1 MVKTVAGNG
10 GGVNVGGDW
19 GHGLRRLLR
28 MTNGGRRPAKFPAT
42 ASAVS
47 ARPPPVITALKPLSP
62 AWRRVCMTLAVLAL
76 VIKVAVPAG
85 YMVETT
91 ADGAPVMVLCT
102 AQGAVMVEGYGAP
115 ARPSQAT
122 HDAPCAFTGHGAAFV
137 ATGPLTVGAVE
148 HVAYARLALAPAIE
162 AVPGRGLAAPP
173 LPARGPPQAA

>member
-1 MVKTVAGNG
+1 MSGGSIPVLGCGAARDDEHGRGRNSRRQHRAPTLDVAF
-10 GGVNVGGDW
+10 V
-19 GHGLRRLLR
+19 
-28 MTNGGRRPAKFPAT
+28 M
-42 ASAVS
+42 
-47 ARPPPVITALKPLSP
+47 TALRTLSP